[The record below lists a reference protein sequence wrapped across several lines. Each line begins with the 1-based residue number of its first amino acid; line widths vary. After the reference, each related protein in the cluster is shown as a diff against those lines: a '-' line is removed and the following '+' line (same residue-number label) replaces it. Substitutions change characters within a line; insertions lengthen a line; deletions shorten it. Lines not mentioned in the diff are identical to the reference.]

1 MSERPSLMNSVEDL
15 PKWKSADNIRI
26 RNVGHLSWPLQ
37 TRGTNCM
44 IGNRNLWTF
53 FFLLLVG
60 GYAATVIYLVISDG
74 ISS

>member
-1 MSERPSLMNSVEDL
+1 
-15 PKWKSADNIRI
+15 
-26 RNVGHLSWPLQ
+26 
-37 TRGTNCM
+37 M